1 MYPRTPIEDVISFRE
16 TGILPLPHEINMK
29 PTPRWIPLPLYIQV
43 LIAVTG
49 GVLFGMAFGQEP
61 YLGCLRTLEPS

>member
-1 MYPRTPIEDVISFRE
+1 
-16 TGILPLPHEINMK
+16 MK

>member
-1 MYPRTPIEDVISFRE
+1 
-16 TGILPLPHEINMK
+16 MK

-49 GVLFGMAFGQEP
+49 GALFGVDFGQEP
-61 YLGCLRTLEPS
+61 HLGGLCTPDRVDCDDAGGAQLLCAGEDTDSAS

>member
-1 MYPRTPIEDVISFRE
+1 
-16 TGILPLPHEINMK
+16 MK

-49 GVLFGMAFGQEP
+49 GALFGVDFGQEP
-61 YLGCLRTLEPS
+61 HLGGLCTPEPS